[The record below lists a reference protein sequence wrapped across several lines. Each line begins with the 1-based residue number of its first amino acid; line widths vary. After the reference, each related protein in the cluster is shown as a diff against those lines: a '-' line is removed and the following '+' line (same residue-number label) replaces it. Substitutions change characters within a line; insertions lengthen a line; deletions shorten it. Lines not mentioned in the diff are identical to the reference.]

1 MFADRVS
8 AGRELA
14 ERIAPR
20 LAGQRAR
27 IYGLARGGVIVGRPV
42 ADRLG
47 LALEVLIACKVG
59 APARPELA
67 VGAVAEGG
75 GEIWDAD
82 LLRELGLDQA
92 WCAQAARATLAEVER
107 RRRRYRARPFAPG
120 IDELAV
126 VVDDGIATGSTVLA
140 ALRGLS
146 ALGVRRCAV
155 ATPLAAREA
164 LERISPEAEWI
175 AAVHV
180 PERFGAVGAHYAS
193 FEAVPDEELMRAL
206 AQAAPG

>member
-1 MFADRVS
+1 VFADRAG

-14 ERIAPR
+14 HLIAPR

-27 IYGLARGGVIVGRPV
+27 IYGLARGGVIVGRPL

-59 APARPELA
+59 APAQPELA

-75 GEIWDAD
+75 GEAWDAD

-92 WCAQAARATLAEVER
+92 WWVQAARGTLAEVER
-107 RRRRYRARPFAPG
+107 RRRCYRVRPLVPG

-146 ALGVRRCAV
+146 ALGVKRCAV

-164 LERISPEAEWI
+164 LERVSPEAEWVV
-175 AAVHV
+175 AAEV
-180 PERFGAVGAHYAS
+180 PECFGAVGAHYAR
-193 FEAVPDEELMRAL
+193 FEPVPDEELMRAL